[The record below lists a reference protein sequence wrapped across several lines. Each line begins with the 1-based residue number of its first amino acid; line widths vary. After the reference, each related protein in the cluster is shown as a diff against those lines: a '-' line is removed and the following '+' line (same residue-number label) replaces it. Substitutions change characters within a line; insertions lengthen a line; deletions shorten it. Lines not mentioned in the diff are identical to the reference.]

1 MSKASTRLKKSNKLK
16 RLFCLFAAVFFSVSA
31 VCAAPEK
38 ESEAPL
44 HAQTITADNVAG
56 IREIFRANG
65 YTTYRNGPDYEI
77 PPLMVQNFPKD
88 ISSITDEKE
97 RHEFFIQLLAP
108 LVLEANR
115 KISLEREEILKLS
128 EQKSLNAKQKEY
140 LEKMAEKYDVFT
152 RLKGDTRDRYLLKS
166 LKEKVDIVTPSLVI
180 GVSAIETNWGANRIA
195 PEGNA
200 LFKEVVWYTDEG
212 LKPRGETE
220 DDTYRIKT
228 YPSLYAAVEAF
239 MLKMNSS
246 VDFADMRS
254 LRKSISKRK
263 KLVEGRTMAHT
274 MLFKSPLENYIG
286 MLDYIITFY
295 DMIAVDKSVL
305 KNVESQKDIEKKK

>member
-1 MSKASTRLKKSNKLK
+1 MSKVSIRLKKNNKLK
-16 RLFCLFAAVFFSVSA
+16 SLFCLFAAVFFLTTTICTA
-31 VCAAPEK
+31 QEK
-38 ESEAPL
+38 EPSQPL
-44 HAQTITADNVAG
+44 LLQTITADNVAD
-56 IREIFRANG
+56 IRKIFRANG
-65 YTTYRNGPDYEI
+65 YTTYRNGSDYKI

-88 ISSITDEKE
+88 LSSITNEKE
-97 RHEFFIQLLAP
+97 RHEFFIQMLAP

-115 KISLEREEILKLS
+115 KISLERKEILKLDGL
-128 EQKSLNAKQKEY
+128 KSLNGKQKEY
-140 LEKMAEKYDVFT
+140 LEKMAEKYDIFT
-152 RLKGDTRDRYLLKS
+152 RLKGDVRYRYFLKA
-166 LKEKVDIVTPSLVI
+166 LKEKVDTVTPSLVI

-200 LFKEVVWYTDEG
+200 LFKEIVWYTDEG
-212 LKPRGETE
+212 LKPQGETK

-246 VDFADMRS
+246 VDFGDMRS
-254 LRKSISKRK
+254 LRKSISNRK
-263 KLVEGRTMAHT
+263 KLVDGRTMAHT